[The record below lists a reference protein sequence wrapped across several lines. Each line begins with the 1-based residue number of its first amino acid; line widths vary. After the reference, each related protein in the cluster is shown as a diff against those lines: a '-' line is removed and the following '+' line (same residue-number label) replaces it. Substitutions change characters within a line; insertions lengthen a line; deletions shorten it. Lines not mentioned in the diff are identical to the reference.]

1 MPARRHPTEATLVRI
16 GGAAGVAGGL
26 CWVVKSGSILATG
39 IQPPLMLDLALP
51 LLAASLVGVAYLV
64 LPPSRR
70 RKVVAT
76 AAWLAVGTGQ
86 VALTGELL
94 GEVLEE
100 ILDPFI
106 AAWALALLTGQ
117 LCLLSVRP
125 APAPLTFWTG
135 AATVPALLVG
145 GVLAEVD
152 ERLLEVPLLC
162 LGLAW
167 TSIGLMTL
175 RRSAGALTRAG

>member
-1 MPARRHPTEATLVRI
+1 MADMPARRHPNEATLVRI

-26 CWVVKSGSILATG
+26 CWIVKSGSILATG

-64 LPPSRR
+64 LPPNRR

-76 AAWLAVGTGQ
+76 AAWLAAGAGL

-94 GEVLEE
+94 GEV
-100 ILDPFI
+100 LDPFI

-135 AATVPALLVG
+135 VATVPALLVG
-145 GVLAEVD
+145 GALAEAD

-175 RRSAGALTRAG
+175 RRSVDALTRAG

>member
-1 MPARRHPTEATLVRI
+1 MPARRNTVATMIVRI

-39 IQPPLMLDLALP
+39 VQPPLTLELALP
-51 LLAASLVGVAYLV
+51 LLGACLVGVSHLV
-64 LPPSRR
+64 LPPIRR
-70 RKVVAT
+70 RRVVAT
-76 AAWLAVGTGQ
+76 AAWLAVATGL

-94 GEVLEE
+94 GEF
-100 ILDPFI
+100 LDPFI

-117 LCLLSVRP
+117 LCLLDVRS

-135 AATVPALLVG
+135 AGTVPALLVG

-152 ERLLEVPLLC
+152 ERLLEIPMLG

-167 TSIGLMTL
+167 LSIGVATL
-175 RRSAGALTRAG
+175 RRSTDALTRVG

>member
-1 MPARRHPTEATLVRI
+1 MADTPARRHPTEATLFRI

-26 CWVVKSGSILATG
+26 CWVVKSATILATG
-39 IQPPLMLDLALP
+39 FQPPLTLELALP
-51 LLAASLVGVAYLV
+51 LLAACLVGVAHLV

-76 AAWLAVGTGQ
+76 AAWLAVGTGL
-86 VALTGELL
+86 VALAGEFL
-94 GEVLEE
+94 GE

-106 AAWALALLTGQ
+106 AAWGLSLLTGQ
-117 LCLLSVRP
+117 LCLLRVRP

-135 AATVPALLVG
+135 VATVPALLVG

-152 ERLLEVPLLC
+152 ERLLEIPLLC

-167 TSIGLMTL
+167 MAVGLITL
-175 RRSAGALTRAG
+175 RRSAGALTRDG